1 VLLSGKTLDIRA
13 VSGRDLAVDGALA
26 LTALSGCVGIFG
38 AVRWWTYAPSREFW
52 FGVRA
57 AQALAFAYAAVAGIL
72 YLDGVRASGGLY
84 YLYALLPIAVG
95 FVAEQLRLVAAD
107 QVLAARDLED
117 AQEVGTLPEEEQHA
131 VVLAI
136 MRREIGVM
144 TLASLV
150 ICFLAL
156 RAASTF

>member
-13 VSGRDLAVDGALA
+13 VSGRDLVVDGALA
-26 LTALSGCVGIFG
+26 LAALSALVGVFG
-38 AVRWWTYAPSREFW
+38 AVRWWTCAPSREFW

-57 AQALAFAYAAVAGIL
+57 GQALAFAYAVLAGIL
-72 YLDGVRASGGLY
+72 YLDHVRASGSLY

-107 QVLAARDLED
+107 QVLSARDLES
-117 AQEVGTLPEEEQHA
+117 AQDVGRLPEEEQHA

-136 MRREIGVM
+136 VRREIGVM
-144 TLASLV
+144 TLAALV